1 MFNAVFDSNSRN
13 KDKEIQNAIGYIDQ
27 QFKCL
32 ADELKKKKTA
42 FPRTIVYCT
51 SIANC
56 GEIFSFFQEELGGV
70 ADGMYAIYHSRTPQG
85 IFYMESFPLLGKQM
99 ALWELCFPPML
110 LDWVRIYQI
119 LEESF
124 TMEFLEN
131 TKEHFSENWERFSS
145 SFRNHYLPRSKY
157 DKQFWWRHFE
167 ISFVHLYWRILC
179 LL

>member
-99 ALWELCFPPML
+99 ALWELFSTNALGLGANLPDIRRVIHYGIP
-110 LDWVRIYQI
+110 R
-119 LEESF
+119 
-124 TMEFLEN
+124 
-131 TKEHFSENWERFSS
+131 EHKRTLFWELRTLF
-145 SFRNHYLPRSKY
+145 F
-157 DKQFWWRHFE
+157 F
-167 ISFVHLYWRILC
+167 IS
-179 LL
+179 